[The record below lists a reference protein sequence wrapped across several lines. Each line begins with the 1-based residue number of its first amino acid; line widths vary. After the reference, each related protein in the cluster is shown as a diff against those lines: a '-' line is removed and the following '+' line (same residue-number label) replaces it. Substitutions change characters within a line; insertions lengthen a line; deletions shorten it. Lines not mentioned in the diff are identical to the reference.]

1 MRYRRLSGEEFR
13 EIFLG
18 HKTRVRYAVSSF
30 GRILSFSREMTDGKI
45 LKGGERDGYR
55 VLPVKVSDDES
66 PKSKV
71 FFVGKLVAE
80 AFLERPSPEHTYVL
94 HLDYKRSNDRVEN
107 LKFATYQEM
116 LDHGNQSPHVR
127 EARKKLIQHNIKSDG
142 RKLTVANVIKL
153 KKILADPN
161 RKIKLRALAKQFNI
175 SEMQLFRIKKGEN
188 WGHIEV

>member
-1 MRYRRLSGEEFR
+1 
-13 EIFLG
+13 
-18 HKTRVRYAVSSF
+18 
-30 GRILSFSREMTDGKI
+30 
-45 LKGGERDGYR
+45 
-55 VLPVKVSDDES
+55 
-66 PKSKV
+66 
-71 FFVGKLVAE
+71 
-80 AFLERPSPEHTYVL
+80 
-94 HLDYKRSNDRVEN
+94 
-107 LKFATYQEM
+107 M